1 MTTAKVDLT
10 VLVQFVLVLIGI
22 GRNIESNL
30 QLSFEH
36 IKAVE
41 VKLSSQPN
49 VVEYPNLVE
58 LLEKHQPN
66 GATHPLP
73 KWIRHGRS
81 ANNGIITLT
90 KGYLEEIRGC
100 RELAASRL
108 LGNKE
113 TDQERRYPG
122 LHWAKNP
129 SSLSL
134 P

>member
-73 KWIRHGRS
+73 KWIRH
-81 ANNGIITLT
+81 
-90 KGYLEEIRGC
+90 
-100 RELAASRL
+100 
-108 LGNKE
+108 
-113 TDQERRYPG
+113 
-122 LHWAKNP
+122 
-129 SSLSL
+129 
-134 P
+134 